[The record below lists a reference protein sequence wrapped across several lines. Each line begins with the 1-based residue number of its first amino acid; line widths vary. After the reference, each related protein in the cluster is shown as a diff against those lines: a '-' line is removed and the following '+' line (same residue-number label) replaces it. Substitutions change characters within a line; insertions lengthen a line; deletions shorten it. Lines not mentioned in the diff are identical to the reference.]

1 MIVKKKYNIGD
12 TVWIYGITNG
22 KSTEGK
28 IVQWFRVPM
37 EGWDQ
42 NKVHYVVAIP
52 TEIESLLE
60 VRTWETISQTKDG
73 HVGSLRDAFTNP
85 DAAHRMLARTGVKF
99 ISDADEDYDGD
110 GHDGMGSLSL
120 DEDFDRHEEHIA
132 DEDNISPDAIHA
144 ALEKS
149 QQDSS
154 HGPLVLKEVKPKR
167 RNYPPRKKKV

>member
-12 TVWIYGITNG
+12 TVWIYGITNR

-28 IVQWFRVPM
+28 IVQWFKVPV

-85 DAAHRMLARTGVKF
+85 DAAHRMLAKTGVAF
-99 ISDADEDYDGD
+99 ISTDEESTGD
-110 GHDGMGSLSL
+110 GHDGMGSTL
-120 DEDFDRHEEHIA
+120 EEFDRYEEHIA
-132 DEDNISPDAIHA
+132 DEDNISPDAIRA

-154 HGPLVLKEVKPKR
+154 HGPLVIKEDKPKR
-167 RNYPPRKKKV
+167 HNFPRKKKV